1 VDLAGQIQQL
11 EDMVKEA
18 KSMPLSSSA
27 LLNRDELLEL
37 VEQMKTSLPE
47 EVKQARWVVRDRE
60 ELLAKARRDAEKIV
74 EDARAEQLRMATREE
89 IVQRAKQ
96 ESERIVAEAGE
107 EARKMRLEAEDY
119 VDGKLAQFENALQR
133 FAEDFDVTRNALD
146 RTLEQVRAGREHLR
160 GVAPAQQEFA
170 QPEPAELRDLH
181 DQEEEQA

>member
-1 VDLAGQIQQL
+1 VDLAGQIQRL
-11 EDMVKEA
+11 EDLVKEA

-37 VEQMKTSLPE
+37 VEEMKTSLPE

-74 EDARAEQLRMATREE
+74 DDARAEQLRMATREE

-107 EARKMRLEAEDY
+107 EARTMRLEAEDY
-119 VDGKLAQFENALQR
+119 VDAKLAQFENALQR
-133 FAEDFDVTRNALD
+133 FGEDFGVTRGALD
-146 RTLEQVRAGREHLR
+146 RTLEQVRGGRERLR
-160 GVAPAQQEFA
+160 GGVPAQQEFA
-170 QPEPAELRDLH
+170 QPESADRVRELH
-181 DQEEEQA
+181 DQEEE

>member
-11 EDMVKEA
+11 EDMVKDA

-96 ESERIVAEAGE
+96 ESERIVGEAGE
-107 EARKMRLEAEDY
+107 EARTMRLEAEDY
-119 VDGKLAQFENALQR
+119 VDAKLAQFENALQR
-133 FAEDFDVTRNALD
+133 FAEDFVVTQNALT
-146 RTLEQVRAGREHLR
+146 RTLEQVETGRERLR
-160 GVAPAQQEFA
+160 GGVPAQQEFA
-170 QPEPAELRDLH
+170 PQPEPTELH
-181 DQEEEQA
+181 DQEEGQA

>member
-37 VEQMKTSLPE
+37 VDQMKASLPE

-74 EDARAEQLRMATREE
+74 EEARAEQLRMATREE
-89 IVQRAKQ
+89 IVRRAEQ
-96 ESERIVAEAGE
+96 ESGRIIAEAGE
-107 EARKMRLEAEDY
+107 EARTMRLEAEDY
-119 VDGKLAQFENALQR
+119 VDAKLAQFENALQR
-133 FAEDFDVTRNALD
+133 FAEDFDVTQNALD
-146 RTLEQVRAGREHLR
+146 RTLEQVEAGRERLR
-160 GVAPAQQEFA
+160 GGVPAQQEFA
-170 QPEPAELRDLH
+170 PQPDPTDLH
-181 DQEEEQA
+181 DHEEEQA